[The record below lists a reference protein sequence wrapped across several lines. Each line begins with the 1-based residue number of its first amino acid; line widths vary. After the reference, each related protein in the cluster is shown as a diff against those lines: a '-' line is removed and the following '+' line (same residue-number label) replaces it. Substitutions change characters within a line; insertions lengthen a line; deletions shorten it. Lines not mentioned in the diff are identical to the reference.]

1 MNTNPFKS
9 GYIGIFG
16 RPNVGKSTL
25 LNGLVAHKVAA
36 ISPRPQTTRNRI
48 LGIKTTA
55 QAQMVF
61 VDTPGIHEP
70 KGPFQE
76 YMVKEALKA
85 LKEVDLTLL
94 LVEPDVKSLL
104 DDSWTKRLLQECKA
118 PVILCINKI
127 DLVPKPSL
135 LPLMQTFES
144 LYRFEAILPISA
156 LTGDGLDILEV
167 EILKRL
173 PPGPQYFPEDQLTD
187 LPERFLAAEVIREK
201 VFHLCGEEIPYAVAV
216 VVEEFQEREP
226 PKPVYIRATL
236 YVEKESQKPILIGS
250 AGQMLK
256 RIGSSARKELEPL
269 LERKVYLELWVKV
282 EKNWS
287 RDRKSLKKMG
297 YGGLGA

>member
-1 MNTNPFKS
+1 MNTKHFKS

-25 LNGLVAHKVAA
+25 LNGLVAHKLAA

-94 LVEPDVKSLL
+94 LVEPDAQRLL
-104 DDSWTKRLLQECKA
+104 NDSWMKRLLEECKA

-135 LPLMQTFES
+135 LPLMEAFES
-144 LYRFEAILPISA
+144 VYRFEAILPISA
-156 LTGDGLDILEV
+156 LTGDGLDILEE
-167 EILKRL
+167 EILKNL

-226 PKPVYIRATL
+226 PKPIYIRATL

-256 RIGSSARKELEPL
+256 RIGSAARKELEPL
-269 LERKVYLELWVKV
+269 LERKVFLELWVKV

-297 YGGLGA
+297 YGGLGV